1 MPCQHAPI
9 RPGLLLL
16 AISLLGWSLLG
27 RAHAHEPPNDSEPQL
42 PELTSPAWKPFTFGN
57 IEKHT
62 VYSVV
67 AEDPGWLR
75 AESDCAASARM
86 IPLANVDLAK
96 TPVLHWRWRVDRALA
111 IRAER
116 TKPGDDFAAR
126 VYVMFRFEPDKAS
139 FLQRLRHRV
148 GSAAY
153 DVEAPGTAL
162 SLVWS
167 SREPEGAHWK
177 SPYGDES
184 AMLVV
189 AGGTKR
195 ETGTWYRESLNIA
208 SAYRASFATDPP
220 PLLALAVMTDADNSC
235 GKATAGFA
243 DFHFSAD
250 S

>member
-1 MPCQHAPI
+1 MPFPHALL
-9 RPGLLLL
+9 RPGLLLMALSVL
-16 AISLLGWSLLG
+16 AFAPA
-27 RAHAHEPPNDSEPQL
+27 RAQADEPRGDSEPAL
-42 PELTSPAWKPFTFGN
+42 PELTSRAWKPFTFGN
-57 IEKHT
+57 IDKHT

-67 AEDPGWLR
+67 EEDSGWLR
-75 AESDCAASARM
+75 AESECAASARM
-86 IPLANVDLAK
+86 IRLEDVDLAK
-96 TPVLHWRWRVDRALA
+96 TPVLHWRWRVDRPLT
-111 IRAER
+111 IEAER
-116 TKPGDDFAAR
+116 TKAGDDFAAR

-153 DVEAPGTAL
+153 AVEAPGSAL

-189 AGGTKR
+189 AGGR
-195 ETGTWYRESLNIA
+195 QRQTGTWYRESLDIA